1 MIMIAMIKKENLRR
15 RYFYF
20 RRNGRVSYFSWKIW
34 SEKEKENSAGKY
46 LTKEKKKEWIRER
59 KVYLEMEN
67 LDTIQ
72 RRKGGDIWR
81 KNCSLRK
88 SVICRY
94 I

>member
-1 MIMIAMIKKENLRR
+1 MEECHILA
-15 RYFYF
+15 
-20 RRNGRVSYFSWKIW
+20 GKIW
-34 SEKEKENSAGKY
+34 SEKEKENSAGEY
-46 LTKEKKKEWIRER
+46 LTKEQKKEWIRER